1 MRTRAFGA
9 WREPDGGNGRIL
21 ADFRCL
27 YVLPSGAQSV
37 YQNQSRRRLRH
48 DEVSRLQILGALFGA
63 ILFAMFLGVL
73 CNGLVRTATPDKP
86 GFDLPSGVAAPAKP
100 PPPPP
105 PPFRSPSLLAKA
117 DPARGQALTKVCA
130 TCHTF
135 DKGGAAK
142 VGPNLYNVV
151 DRAKG
156 SEAGF
161 AYSDAMKAKG
171 GKWTFEDLN
180 AFITNP
186 KAFVDGT
193 KMAFGGEPD
202 AGKRAD
208 IIAYLRSLSD
218 SPAPLPAAN

>member
-1 MRTRAFGA
+1 M
-9 WREPDGGNGRIL
+9 
-21 ADFRCL
+21 
-27 YVLPSGAQSV
+27 
-37 YQNQSRRRLRH
+37 
-48 DEVSRLQILGALFGA
+48 
-63 ILFAMFLGVL
+63 
-73 CNGLVRTATPDKP
+73 
-86 GFDLPSGVAAPAKP
+86 
-100 PPPPP
+100 
-105 PPFRSPSLLAKA
+105 LAKA

-180 AFITNP
+180 TFITNP

-193 KMAFGGEPD
+193 KMGFGGEPD
-202 AGKRAD
+202 PEKRAD
-208 IIAYLRSLSD
+208 IIVYLRSLSD